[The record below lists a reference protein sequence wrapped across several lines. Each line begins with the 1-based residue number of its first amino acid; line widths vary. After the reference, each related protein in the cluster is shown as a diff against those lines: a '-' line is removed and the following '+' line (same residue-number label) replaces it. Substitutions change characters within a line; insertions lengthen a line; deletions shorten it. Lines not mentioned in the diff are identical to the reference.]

1 MRREATP
8 SRRNAEKAWIV
19 TAWKPEV
26 LEAAERAG
34 VVLPQPRAP
43 EPLAEPGGRFAR
55 HERASLHDSPLA
67 ELFRPTS

>member
-1 MRREATP
+1 M
-8 SRRNAEKAWIV
+8 AWIV

-26 LEAAERAG
+26 LEAAERGG
-34 VVLPQPRAP
+34 VVLPQPPQPRAP